1 MNRIEILQKLP
12 LGCSA
17 KRVAL
22 FPALELWADHG
33 QLFPNLVREGLPTIQ
48 EVAWL
53 QTLEANSR
61 ALS

>member
-1 MNRIEILQKLP
+1 
-12 LGCSA
+12 
-17 KRVAL
+17 
-22 FPALELWADHG
+22 
-33 QLFPNLVREGLPTIQ
+33 VRAAGMIHLPTIQ